1 MAFLNMD
8 YEVIL
13 RDRSPSLDKINNS
26 DNSSESNIDYNDS
39 IYFETIDD
47 QIEIET
53 MKGLIKEFQIS
64 LTFWP

>member
-1 MAFLNMD
+1 MAFLIMD

-26 DNSSESNIDYNDS
+26 DNSSESNIDDNDS

-53 MKGLIKEFQIS
+53 MKGLIKEFHIS